1 MRCQPFGILCK
12 SNEPALVR
20 NYKTLRHG
28 VWKVLMANDVCS
40 VEESGRLEKQ
50 WSLVSAEYHGAH
62 PRELPRERREKA
74 RRVVATFGRKALP
87 RVSK

>member
-1 MRCQPFGILCK
+1 
-12 SNEPALVR
+12 
-20 NYKTLRHG
+20 
-28 VWKVLMANDVCS
+28 MANDVCS

-74 RRVVATFGRKALP
+74 RRVLSPPLEGRPYLVFLNESD
-87 RVSK
+87 RSL